1 MVVWLTTNLSST
13 GDQDS
18 CFYNFSCLR
27 PWGTFLPFNAV
38 FSNIGYVVAGQR
50 LPAASLQPPCSSLY
64 SMQSP
69 TSLATYATPY
79 T

>member
-1 MVVWLTTNLSST
+1 MVVWLTNNLSST

-27 PWGTFLPFNAV
+27 PLANFLPFNAV
-38 FSNIGYVVAGQR
+38 FSNIGYVVAGEHI
-50 LPAASLQPPCSSLY
+50 PAECRPPY

-69 TSLATYATPY
+69 TSLAI
-79 T
+79 